1 MKVRCLDPYGYGIR
15 PSAAVLLRWQQCK
28 ERNSR
33 NRQHKL
39 HLKALLEPLAHVLS
53 WLLPHN

>member
-1 MKVRCLDPYGYGIR
+1 MKVRCLDPYGYGTR

-28 ERNSR
+28 ERNRR

-39 HLKALLEPLAHVLS
+39 NFSALLELPSHVLS
-53 WLLPHN
+53 LLMSHN